1 MKLKKILIKAVL
13 PALLGLFF
21 LPLCAAAEEGSWGLS
36 FPQPGQKPNG
46 NTSAPSLRAYDAWF
60 VGSGEEKVIY
70 LTFDAGYENGNTAPI
85 LDVLKKEQVPAA
97 FFLVGT
103 YIRDHQELVRR
114 MAAEGHLVCNHTMT
128 HPDMSA
134 IRDREAFAKELTRT
148 EEIYRSVTGEEM
160 PKYYRPPSGKYST
173 ANLQMAK
180 ELGYKTVFWSLAYVD
195 WLQDRQPSKEEAFAK
210 LLPRLHP
217 GTVLLLHS
225 TSQTNALI
233 LEELIARCRK
243 MGYRFESLD
252 RLTE

>member
-1 MKLKKILIKAVL
+1 MKAALA
-13 PALLGLFF
+13 ALLGLFL

-36 FPQPGQKPNG
+36 FPQPGKKPNG
-46 NTSAPSLRAYDAWF
+46 NASAPSLRAHDAWF

-103 YIRDHQELVRR
+103 YIRDNQELVRR
-114 MAAEGHLVCNHTMT
+114 MAGEGHLVCNHTMS
-128 HPDMSA
+128 HPDMST
-134 IRDREAFAKELTRT
+134 IRDKETFAKELSRA
-148 EEIYRSVTGEEM
+148 EEVYRGVTGQEM

-173 ANLQMAK
+173 GNLQMAK
-180 ELGYKTVFWSLAYVD
+180 ELGYKTIFWSLTYVD

-225 TSQTNALI
+225 TSKTNALI
-233 LEELIARCRK
+233 LEELIARCRE
-243 MGYRFESLD
+243 MGYRFESLAH
-252 RLTE
+252 LTQETP